1 MSKCDCPCTS
11 STCPDTGA
19 ATSTP
24 NKQTSNHKI
33 FSNTELRVII
43 FVALIFT
50 AFCFVKVINLQKTS
64 ETSIFD
70 TDEMVTLRSEAYMR
84 REVYIGRIHDISH
97 KVQPNMPS
105 WGSQHGFGKVV
116 SLSKSMKNGSL
127 ANNSEMKLDS
137 THTGTHVDA
146 PGHVFHHYFDAGLD
160 VDTLDLDTLNGPAL
174 LVDVPRHT
182 NITAEAMMSLNIP
195 KRIKRVLFRTLNTA
209 RYFPTFD
216 MHLMWKKEF
225 DTSYVGFTRDG
236 AQWLVDNT
244 DIKLVGVDYLSA
256 AAYDDLIP
264 SHHVFLQGRDI
275 ILVEGQNLDNI
286 DVGVYT
292 VHCLPL
298 RLIGAEGSPVRC
310 ILIKIEADSLHA
322 NTLIQPPGEG
332 NEELQMHDVV
342 YEEDLYD
349 DYNRVC
355 SSPSI

>member
-84 REVYIGRIHDISH
+84 REVYDGRIHDISH

-160 VDTLDLDTLNGPAL
+160 VDTLDLDTLNGPVL

-182 NITAEAMMSLNIP
+182 NIT
-195 KRIKRVLFRTLNTA
+195 
-209 RYFPTFD
+209 
-216 MHLMWKKEF
+216 
-225 DTSYVGFTRDG
+225 
-236 AQWLVDNT
+236 
-244 DIKLVGVDYLSA
+244 GVDYLSA

-275 ILVEGQNLDNI
+275 ILVEGLNLDNI

-298 RLIGAEGSPVRC
+298 RLIGAEGSPNASY
-310 ILIKIEADSLHA
+310 ILLHRIEADSLHA